1 MSRRTKRLLRRL
13 REGKADA
20 KSLFGIRI
28 NAAQMLSDE
37 ELAAQNDTFPAG
49 EFRRGD
55 WSAEP
60 ISGAQAIRAKLDSF
74 HLVGRRIWNVWTT
87 SHDYFNDKDGLENAV
102 YADLKERAGLSE
114 YRAQTGSSIHALAR
128 HAKIPRRM
136 EIDEPLVLE
145 FDSRETFEMDVEIA
159 PTYQISMNRIPLR
172 LLQGKFDNID
182 PETMFSP
189 VLGRTITSVELST
202 IPEAGTEDDSVNA
215 ILLRLDNRNT
225 LEIRGFY
232 DYLEV
237 HLLDSAGKPRHA
249 SIESLR
255 KGFFNYQDLHFDRRT
270 GFEAKDGALFF
281 GGKGIRRVGPFPVA
295 VSPVT
300 KIGTVPCDATAY
312 ANRRDALALVLALSA
327 ETSDVFSNRDPV
339 VLSIEQWQE
348 TLKRAIALMDSPR
361 LERNDTPLARLFF
374 ETPPPSHPH
383 PWEKATDEN
392 RMKRKRERCRIL
404 LSELIRWSRKAIP
417 ADGGVRVV
425 L

>member
-74 HLVGRRIWNVWTT
+74 HLVGRRIWDVWTT
-87 SHDYFNDKDGLENAV
+87 SHDYINSKEYLEDAV
-102 YADLKERAGLSE
+102 AKDLKDRLGLPRNLVMS
-114 YRAQTGSSIHALAR
+114 GSSIHALAR
-128 HAKIPRRM
+128 RAKIPRRM
-136 EIDEPLVLE
+136 EVDEPFVLE
-145 FDSRETFEMDVEIA
+145 FDSRETFEIDIA
-159 PTYQISMNRIPLR
+159 FVPAYQMSMNRIPLR

-202 IPEAGTEDDSVNA
+202 IPEGGTEDDSVESV
-215 ILLRLDNRNT
+215 LLRLDNRNT

-237 HLLDSAGKPRHA
+237 YLLDSAGKPKHA

-295 VSPVT
+295 VSPVA

-312 ANRRDALALVLALSA
+312 ADRRDALALVLALST
-327 ETSDVFSNRDPV
+327 ETPTMFSNRDPV
-339 VLSIEQWQE
+339 ALSADQWQE
-348 TLKRAIALMDSPR
+348 TLKRAIALVDSPR
-361 LERNDTPLARLFF
+361 LDRNDSPLARLFF
-374 ETPPPSHPH
+374 ETPPPSDPH
-383 PWEKATDEN
+383 PWEKATDED

-404 LSELIRWSRKAIP
+404 LSELIRWSRKAVP
-417 ADGGVRVV
+417 VDGGVRVV

>member
-28 NAAQMLSDE
+28 NAAPMLSDK
-37 ELAAQNDTFPAG
+37 ELAAQNDTFPDD
-49 EFRRGD
+49 EFDWAR
-55 WSAEP
+55 WSAKSV
-60 ISGAQAIRAKLDSF
+60 SGVTEIRSLLDSF
-74 HLVGRRIWNVWTT
+74 HLVGRKIWNVWTT
-87 SHDYFNDKDGLENAV
+87 SHDYLNDKDGLENAV

-159 PTYQISMNRIPLR
+159 PTYRISMNRIPLR
-172 LLQGKFDNID
+172 LLEGKFGNIN
-182 PETMFSP
+182 PGTMFSP
-189 VLGRTITSVELST
+189 VLGRTIISVELST
-202 IPEAGTEDDSVNA
+202 IPEGGPEDDSVESV
-215 ILLRLDNRNT
+215 LLRLDNRNT

-237 HLLDSAGKPRHA
+237 YLLDSTGKPRHA

-270 GFEAKDGALFF
+270 GFEAKNGVLFF
-281 GGKGIRRVGPFPVA
+281 GGKGIRRIGPFPVA

-300 KIGTVPCDATAY
+300 KGGTVPCDATAY

-339 VLSIEQWQE
+339 VLSVEQWQE

-361 LERNDTPLARLFF
+361 LDRNDTPLARLFF

-383 PWEKATDEN
+383 PWEKATDED
-392 RMKRKRERCRIL
+392 RMKRKRERCRML
-404 LSELIRWSRKAIP
+404 LSELVRWSRKAVP
-417 ADGGVRVV
+417 VDGGVRVE